1 MGQNLEQESYFE
13 IILVETK
20 DFLTIV
26 NIRLFFC

>member
-20 DFLTIV
+20 DFFTIV